1 MRRGMNSGE
10 MQKNN
15 RMLVFRTLLENGSM
29 TRTELAS
36 CIGLQKATI
45 TNIINEFLELG
56 IVGIIWIYDVFR
68 YLCGRSG
75 IVY

>member
-29 TRTELAS
+29 TRTELA
-36 CIGLQKATI
+36 
-45 TNIINEFLELG
+45 
-56 IVGIIWIYDVFR
+56 
-68 YLCGRSG
+68 
-75 IVY
+75 